1 MVEKIKCIKN
11 IFSYDIYLGL
21 FLLQETYKLNVTL
34 FSEGIAQLSPDGPSF
49 ASDDALTPED
59 TEYMSKI
66 AFNRGFY
73 DRAVDWAKV
82 SVIKAKSMATPKERL
97 KTLKNLLSTTVRHH
111 DKVLDQK
118 GPSGSSGAD
127 NSVWRTNLLP
137 FDEKLRKKKKYKKV
151 KKEKF
156 IPVLQTLHTSSET
169 WDHFNRLCAGEKLM
183 TTETEKGLKCMF
195 LDQNDPFIRL
205 GPFKLEIMHDK
216 PYVAVFRNFM
226 YDDEIEHFK
235 NYASDK
241 LHRSSVQS
249 KRSTVVTRTS
259 KQTWL
264 DDFRGPEG

>member
-1 MVEKIKCIKN
+1 
-11 IFSYDIYLGL
+11 
-21 FLLQETYKLNVTL
+21 
-34 FSEGIAQLSPDGPSF
+34 
-49 ASDDALTPED
+49 
-59 TEYMSKI
+59 
-66 AFNRGFY
+66 
-73 DRAVDWAKV
+73 
-82 SVIKAKSMATPKERL
+82 
-97 KTLKNLLSTTVRHH
+97 
-111 DKVLDQK
+111 
-118 GPSGSSGAD
+118 
-127 NSVWRTNLLP
+127 
-137 FDEKLRKKKKYKKV
+137 
-151 KKEKF
+151 
-156 IPVLQTLHTSSET
+156 
-169 WDHFNRLCAGEKLM
+169 M

-205 GPFKLEIMHDK
+205 GPFKLEIMHNK